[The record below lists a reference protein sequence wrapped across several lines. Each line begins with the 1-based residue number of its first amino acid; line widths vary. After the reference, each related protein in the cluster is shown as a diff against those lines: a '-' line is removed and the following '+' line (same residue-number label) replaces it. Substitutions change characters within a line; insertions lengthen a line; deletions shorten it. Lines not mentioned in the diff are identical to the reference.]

1 LVFGLGKKEKKE
13 LEKPETP
20 PILSEIESEVQKP
33 PEEFGTIKTEVE
45 RVPEEPVLPE
55 IESQIEKTSELETK
69 VEKAK
74 PKRVP
79 RVLKTLIEPKTE
91 GKTDMLALEEL
102 SQKIENENM
111 KIKKKVKSLSKKSE
125 ELTLDSPEIID
136 LIKLYERTSKKFR
149 EFIEDM
155 NNLEADGWEVDE
167 TVAAFY
173 KFRIAKGLSS
183 LKKEELNIE
192 NLCERV
198 GFTPSKVN
206 EILEKPTEKLIEEFS
221 EEAPAIEEPSI

>member
-1 LVFGLGKKEKKE
+1 
-13 LEKPETP
+13 
-20 PILSEIESEVQKP
+20 
-33 PEEFGTIKTEVE
+33 
-45 RVPEEPVLPE
+45 
-55 IESQIEKTSELETK
+55 
-69 VEKAK
+69 
-74 PKRVP
+74 
-79 RVLKTLIEPKTE
+79 
-91 GKTDMLALEEL
+91 MLALEEL

>member
-1 LVFGLGKKEKKE
+1 MVFGIGKKEKKE
-13 LEKPETP
+13 LERIETPEVLSEVKPE
-20 PILSEIESEVQKP
+20 IQKP
-33 PEEFGTIKTEVE
+33 PEEAGTLKTKIEK
-45 RVPEEPVLPE
+45 VPGGEIILPD
-55 IESQIEKTSELETK
+55 INLQIEKTSELETK
-69 VEKAK
+69 VEKVK

-79 RVLKTLIEPKTE
+79 KVLKTLTEPKTE
-91 GKTDMLALEEL
+91 GKTDMLVLEEL
-102 SQKIENENM
+102 SQKIENENI
-111 KIKKKVKSLSKKSE
+111 KIRKKIKSLSKKSE

-198 GFTPSKVN
+198 GFTPSKVH

-221 EEAPAIEEPSI
+221 EEAPAIEVA

>member
-1 LVFGLGKKEKKE
+1 LVFGIGKKEKKE
-13 LEKPETP
+13 LEKTETP
-20 PILSEIESEVQKP
+20 VLSEIKPEIQKP
-33 PEEFGTIKTEVE
+33 PEEAGTLKIEK
-45 RVPEEPVLPE
+45 VPGGEIILPD
-55 IESQIEKTSELETK
+55 INSQIERTSELETK
-69 VEKAK
+69 VEKVK

-79 RVLKTLIEPKTE
+79 KVLKTLTEPKTE
-91 GKTDMLALEEL
+91 GKTDMLVLEEL
-102 SQKIENENM
+102 SQKIENENIKTRR
-111 KIKKKVKSLSKKSE
+111 KIKSLSKKSQ

-149 EFIEDM
+149 EFIEDI

-198 GFTPSKVN
+198 GFTPSKVH
-206 EILEKPTEKLIEEFS
+206 EILEKSTEALIQEFS
-221 EEAPAIEEPSI
+221 EEAPAQEAELV